1 MTTVFV
7 SGSFDD
13 LRSRHVRLLEEAS
26 KLGDLHVLL
35 WADEIAAAVAGTRP
49 KFPQEERLY
58 LLRAIRYVNQVTPV
72 TALDAPDALPAPVL
86 DAAATAA
93 PATPAPALKRRA
105 EDAKGAEA
113 PSVDTQTDAG
123 VLWAVDEADDT
134 ADKRAFC
141 AARGIAYRVFTTTD
155 LRGFPGAGGQ
165 GLGAGGLSPA
175 VGGQQS
181 VVGSQ
186 PSSSVLRPSS
196 VLVTGCYDWLHSGHV
211 RFFEEASAYGDLI
224 VVVGNDANVRHLKG
238 EGHPLQTQDERR
250 YMVGSIRYVKLALIS
265 TGWDWLDAEPEI
277 ERLKP
282 DIYLVNEDGDKPE
295 KREYCAT
302 HGLQYVVLK
311 RMPKQGLPRRSST
324 DLRGF

>member
-13 LRSRHVRLLEEAS
+13 LRSRHVRFLEEAS
-26 KLGDLHVLL
+26 KLGALHVLL
-35 WADEIAAAVAGTRP
+35 WSDEVAAALAGQRP
-49 KFPQEERLY
+49 KFPQEERRY
-58 LLRAIRYVNQVTPV
+58 LVEAIRYVNQVTLV
-72 TALDAPDALPAPVL
+72 TELDSPDALPAPVL
-86 DAAATAA
+86 DAAAA
-93 PATPAPALKRRA
+93 APALKRRA

-123 VLWAVDEADDT
+123 VLWAVDEADET

-141 AARGIAYRVFTTTD
+141 AAHGIAYRVFTAAD
-155 LRGFPGAGGQ
+155 LQGFPGAGDR
-165 GLGAGGLSPA
+165 GLG
-175 VGGQQS
+175 VGG
-181 VVGSQ
+181 
-186 PSSSVLRPSS
+186 PSSAVNGRPPSTVHRPS
-196 VLVTGCYDWLHSGHV
+196 VIVTGCYDWLHSGHV

-250 YMVGSIRYVKLALIS
+250 YMAGAIRYVKLALVS

-277 ERLKP
+277 RRLKP